1 MLSAVYYVLAY
12 VDKQTEFCLFSQ
24 MSELFVKDKKS
35 VFSYV
40 DKFCRKVTGDRFS
53 SLFSRFSK
61 LWFLGFSLQSKA
73 LCLKANLT
81 LTAMAIFG

>member
-24 MSELFVKDKKS
+24 MSELFVKDKQS

-61 LWFLGFSLQSKA
+61 LCFFWFSLHSKA
-73 LCLKANLT
+73 LYLKAILS